1 MIKWHEQSHYC
12 HINEAP
18 LNVKNVSMNISG
30 ERDVERHVTEIQNLE
45 WRVWHGQP

>member
-18 LNVKNVSMNISG
+18 LTVKNVSMNIYL
-30 ERDVERHVTEIQNLE
+30 ERKVERHVIEVQNME